1 MIDRI
6 PWRRTGVPD
15 RLGSIKYIG
24 IYTPMYIKIGIFIE
38 HGRSVSH
45 MHPPCMIPR

>member
-15 RLGSIKYIG
+15 RLESIK
-24 IYTPMYIKIGIFIE
+24 IYTPMYIKIGILIE